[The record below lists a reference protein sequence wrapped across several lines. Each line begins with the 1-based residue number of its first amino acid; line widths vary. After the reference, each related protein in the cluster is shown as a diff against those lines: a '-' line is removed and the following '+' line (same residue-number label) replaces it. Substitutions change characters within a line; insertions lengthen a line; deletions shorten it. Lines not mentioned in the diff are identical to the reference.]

1 MDNESSSEEGEVQ
14 LSSGQNGEGEAELAG
29 ELEKAIADDF
39 SSYDC
44 FMQPY
49 HSLDEEDEN
58 KKELAS
64 TSWDRIG
71 QHEAGVDEEFQ
82 VRLARLRH
90 MTITSIRMYPTRFS
104 FSI

>member
-1 MDNESSSEEGEVQ
+1 MDNESSSEEGEFQ
-14 LSSGQNGEGEAELAG
+14 PSSAQNNEGEAVLAG

-49 HSLDEEDEN
+49 HTLDEEDEN

-64 TSWDRIG
+64 TSWDRIEK
-71 QHEAGVDEEFQ
+71 HEAGVDEEFQ

-90 MTITSIRMYPTRFS
+90 VTIVSICMYPTRFS
-104 FSI
+104 FFI